1 MKMVNNITVVGQVR
15 AFEVNEGDGG
25 RRLKIGI
32 GDIIAYPGAAREIP
46 ESSWEVSPNGKYW
59 VTKTKFMVNITIT
72 ENGRI
77 TVQSVED
84 TEEPVVASARG
95 GLRLPGRKSCAQA
108 IPE

>member
-15 AFEVNEGDGG
+15 AFEVNEGNGG
-25 RRLKIGI
+25 RKLKIGI
-32 GDIIAYPGAAREIP
+32 GDIVAYPGAAREIP
-46 ESSWEVSPNGKYW
+46 ESSWEISPNGKSW
-59 VTKTKFMVNITIT
+59 VTKTKFMVNIMIT

-95 GLRLPGRKSCAQA
+95 GLRLPGRASCAEA

>member
-15 AFEVNEGDGG
+15 AFEVTDNGVKK
-25 RRLKIGI
+25 LKVGV
-32 GDIIAYPGAAREIP
+32 GDITAYPGATQEIP
-46 ESSWEVSPNGKYW
+46 ESSWEVSSNGKYW

-77 TVQSVED
+77 IVQSVED
-84 TEEPVVASARG
+84 TEEPVVASRG
-95 GLRLPGRKSCAQA
+95 GLRLPGRVSCAQA